1 MSLRLFSWP
10 DLHGAEF
17 LMHDVRQV
25 VVFLLTLHHLLVQ
38 ANSELHSSF
47 FFIHVCS
54 CSHWSTSFA
63 PFEVAVL

>member
-38 ANSELHSSF
+38 ANSSMCA
-47 FFIHVCS
+47 HVLIGQQVLPHLKLLYCK
-54 CSHWSTSFA
+54 H
-63 PFEVAVL
+63 EVEQF